1 MSDPTAEY
9 LMAKS
14 RLHQFNAI
22 KLMQE
27 QESEKAAI
35 ELKSMA
41 IFLALRNTKREDNA
55 TSLNSTSNATV

>member
-14 RLHQFNAI
+14 RLHQLNAI

-27 QESEKAAI
+27 QESEKAQ
-35 ELKSMA
+35 
-41 IFLALRNTKREDNA
+41 
-55 TSLNSTSNATV
+55 SN

>member
-27 QESEKAAI
+27 QESEKALL

-55 TSLNSTSNATV
+55 PGTNTTSNATV